1 MSQILLAQILA
12 PSIALTTSGGIL
24 ALSYYTSPILRSITR
39 LPHPGLTAFALKEL
53 RALFSS
59 GSHVFPQL
67 AMASTAVSLYL
78 AWAIPGSRTGYTAAA
93 TGALSIAPFTVFIM
107 VPACNARLID
117 LDKQAKGDEDGMRDE
132 GEGNV
137 EQRGEEVRAL
147 LSEFEKL
154 NAIRAGLLALG
165 GLAGIWTAMT

>member
-1 MSQILLAQILA
+1 
-12 PSIALTTSGGIL
+12 
-24 ALSYYTSPILRSITR
+24 
-39 LPHPGLTAFALKEL
+39 
-53 RALFSS
+53 
-59 GSHVFPQL
+59 
-67 AMASTAVSLYL
+67 
-78 AWAIPGSRTGYTAAA
+78 
-93 TGALSIAPFTVFIM
+93 M